1 MAGNEGST
9 SVTATNK
16 VAGPMEWGKARR
28 LAAALLVA
36 FSLVSAVSVVFAGTT
51 AAQTESDAVLQWLP
65 EIQAAASA
73 TGVPAEVIAA
83 VIRVESGGD
92 PNAVSVAG
100 ALGLM
105 QVMPAEFQSQGVSE
119 DSWFDPATNIMA
131 GSTEIG
137 KFLASTGSIEQAL
150 ASYFGTGCDAVGTC
164 TDGYI
169 STVMGYAAAYATAIA
184 NGTAVDLSGVPVSTG
199 TGTTTDTGT
208 VDTGTGTGTVGN
220 ETSDDGSWQGG
231 PPAGGDGSWQGGPPA
246 GGDGGW
252 QGGDPND
259 DGSGETVDDDTS
271 GETVDDGTSSDGGDP
286 TTDDG
291 TPDDSEA
298 VG

>member
-1 MAGNEGST
+1 MVGNEGST
-9 SVTATNK
+9 AVT
-16 VAGPMEWGKARR
+16 VAQRAASPTGWGKTRQ
-28 LAAALLVA
+28 LVAALLVA

-105 QVMPAEFQSQGVSE
+105 QVMPAEFQSQGIPE

-137 KFLASTGSIEQAL
+137 KFLSATGSIEQAL

-169 STVMGYAAAYATAIA
+169 GTVMGYAAAYATAIS
-184 NGTAVDLSGVPVSTG
+184 NGTAVDLSGVSVSTG
-199 TGTTTDTGT
+199 SGTTTDYGAADTGT
-208 VDTGTGTGTVGN
+208 VDSGATN
-220 ETSDDGSWQGG
+220 DDSWQG
-231 PPAGGDGSWQGGPPA
+231 
-246 GGDGGW
+246 
-252 QGGDPND
+252 
-259 DGSGETVDDDTS
+259 
-271 GETVDDGTSSDGGDP
+271 SSSRGRRRLARWRPEWGRLWRNRRWRH
-286 TTDDG
+286 
-291 TPDDSEA
+291 ER
-298 VG
+298 

>member
-1 MAGNEGST
+1 
-9 SVTATNK
+9 
-16 VAGPMEWGKARR
+16 
-28 LAAALLVA
+28 
-36 FSLVSAVSVVFAGTT
+36 VFAGTT

-105 QVMPAEFQSQGVSE
+105 QVMPAEFQSQGIPE
-119 DSWFDPATNIMA
+119 GSWFDPATNVMA

-137 KFLASTGSIEQAL
+137 KFLASTGSVEQAL

-169 STVMGYAAAYATAIA
+169 ATVMSYAAAYASAIA
-184 NGTAVDLSGVPVSTG
+184 NGTAVDLSGVAVSTG
-199 TGTTTDTGT
+199 SGTTTDTSA
-208 VDTGTGTGTVGN
+208 VDTGTGTVDSGTP
-220 ETSDDGSWQGG
+220 DDGSWQGG

-252 QGGDPND
+252 QGGVP
-259 DGSGETVDDDTS
+259 DGDGAGEA
-271 GETVDDGTSSDGGDP
+271 VDDGTDSETGGDDTANDGGDT